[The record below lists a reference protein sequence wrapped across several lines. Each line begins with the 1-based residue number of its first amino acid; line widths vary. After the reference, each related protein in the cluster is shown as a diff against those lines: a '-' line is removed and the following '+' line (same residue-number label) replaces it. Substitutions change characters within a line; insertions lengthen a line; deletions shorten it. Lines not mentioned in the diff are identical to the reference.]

1 MVRLT
6 LHYSRKPEI
15 LLSLDL
21 YQKWLEIC
29 HVYTVH
35 NLTHEDFIK
44 KNKVECNYN
53 FYLKNLSYP
62 LIVKSNSYL
71 GARLRFWCIIRKCKK
86 LQHLSFY
93 HDRLLCKVVKTPIS
107 EIQPIGLSKV
117 SILQQKNVR

>member
-15 LLSLDL
+15 LLSLNL

-62 LIVKSNSYL
+62 LIVKSSSYL
-71 GARLRFWCIIRKCKK
+71 SARLRFWCIIRNRKK

-93 HDRLLCKVVKTPIS
+93 HDRLLSKVVKTPIS
-107 EIQPIGLSKV
+107 SASAIGLSKV